1 MAWRNIEIDHL
12 IIGYVL
18 TQDDHHARD
27 QLLPPVFGG
36 KRPTDAR

>member
-18 TQDDHHARD
+18 TQDDHHASD